1 MKLVTAIV
9 RPEKVMDV
17 IKALEESGYFA
28 FSKWAISGRGK
39 EKGIQVGDVLYQEMA
54 KSMLYITVEDKEKD
68 EVVDIIVNS
77 AKSGEYGH
85 YGDGKIFVSDIAEA
99 YTISEETREEDCHG
113 RKEKTWS
120 AQCCSDGGWCDCSNQ
135 LSAFSRSFFADSSY
149 MLSFSVLCSCVCSR
163 LISPSVSSW
172 HKQDNTLMHQ
182 SPGHIQRR
190 TPYNF

>member
-85 YGDGKIFVSDIAEA
+85 YGDGKILCQILKRHIRSA
-99 YTISEETREEDCHG
+99 RKHG
-113 RKEKTWS
+113 KTKIE
-120 AQCCSDGGWCDCSNQ
+120 QG
-135 LSAFSRSFFADSSY
+135 
-149 MLSFSVLCSCVCSR
+149 
-163 LISPSVSSW
+163 
-172 HKQDNTLMHQ
+172 
-182 SPGHIQRR
+182 
-190 TPYNF
+190 

>member
-77 AKSGEYGH
+77 AKSGA
-85 YGDGKIFVSDIAEA
+85 YGDGKIFVSDIEEA
-99 YTISEETREEDCHG
+99 YTISEETREDED
-113 RKEKTWS
+113 
-120 AQCCSDGGWCDCSNQ
+120 
-135 LSAFSRSFFADSSY
+135 
-149 MLSFSVLCSCVCSR
+149 
-163 LISPSVSSW
+163 
-172 HKQDNTLMHQ
+172 
-182 SPGHIQRR
+182 
-190 TPYNF
+190 